1 MTAELLTEVCRDVE
15 VEPHL
20 QLLNTETFH
29 YKTANVQ
36 DGACLDISMNG
47 FWGGHFEKYYTDI
60 RVFNPLATSKSGL
73 YLQSTYRKHEFLK
86 KRAYKSQL

>member
-1 MTAELLTEVCRDVE
+1 LTAELLTHDVE

-47 FWGGHFEKYYTDI
+47 FWGGHF
-60 RVFNPLATSKSGL
+60 
-73 YLQSTYRKHEFLK
+73 
-86 KRAYKSQL
+86 